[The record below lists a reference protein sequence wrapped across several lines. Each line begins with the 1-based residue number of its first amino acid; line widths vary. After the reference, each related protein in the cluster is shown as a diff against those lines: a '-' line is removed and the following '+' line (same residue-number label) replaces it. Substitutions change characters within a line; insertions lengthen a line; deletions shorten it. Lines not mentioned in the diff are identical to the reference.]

1 MEMQLSEYK
10 VTIKEEMS
18 WGDSEQI
25 QAVIMSSLK
34 IDANAR
40 KEIEK
45 GGDSMD
51 IKDMQLDGAAVLNSK
66 VKSAE
71 CLITKIVST
80 TKTDGGDVE
89 GAPVKFT
96 REWLFS
102 LTRSDGAKLMKAID
116 DVRAKSGDES
126 EIEGK

>member
-80 TKTDGGDVE
+80 TKTDGGVLE

>member
-1 MEMQLSEYK
+1 MQLSEYK

-34 IDANAR
+34 IDAEAR

-80 TKTDGGDVE
+80 TKTDGGVLE

>member
-1 MEMQLSEYK
+1 MQLSEYK

-80 TKTDGGDVE
+80 TRTDGGAGE

>member
-1 MEMQLSEYK
+1 MQLSEYK

-34 IDANAR
+34 IDAEAR

>member
-1 MEMQLSEYK
+1 MQLSEYK

-80 TKTDGGDVE
+80 TKTDGGVLE

>member
-1 MEMQLSEYK
+1 MQLSEYK

-80 TKTDGGDVE
+80 TKTDGGVLE

-102 LTRSDGAKLMKAID
+102 LPRSDGAKLMKAID

>member
-1 MEMQLSEYK
+1 MQLSEYK

-34 IDANAR
+34 IDAEAR
-40 KEIEK
+40 KTIEK

-71 CLITKIVST
+71 CLITKIVDT
-80 TKTDGGDVE
+80 RGVGEGDV
-89 GAPVKFT
+89 ADKSVKFT

>member
-34 IDANAR
+34 IDAEAR
-40 KEIEK
+40 KTIEK

-71 CLITKIVST
+71 CLITKIVDT
-80 TKTDGGDVE
+80 RGVGEGDV
-89 GAPVKFT
+89 ADKSVKFT